1 MTRPV
6 GIVADSAGADG
17 PTDRAGRP
25 ARTIGRPGREEGAM
39 ERGRARDFG
48 VRIGRFPTGPRN
60 AITDV
65 QGVRV
70 GHATVVRD
78 PGVRTGVTAIFPTAG
93 LPWEERVHAGT
104 HVLNGYGEMVGT
116 YQLNE
121 WGILQTPVVLTSSMF
136 IGRAY
141 DAAAR
146 WIAGH
151 PGTEEGYMPVVS
163 ECDDSF
169 LNDVWSWPL
178 AEEDVWAAL
187 EAAAAASPGH
197 VVEEGCVGAG
207 TGMQCFGFKGGI
219 GTASRVVPEEV
230 GGYTVG
236 ALVLT
241 NHGRRPDLLI
251 AGVPVGRALA
261 EAVPE
266 EPGPPEGSCV
276 CVVATDAP
284 MLPHQARRLAVRAG
298 MGLARGGSNANDTS
312 GELMLAFSTAQAL
325 PRDTPDGTVTVR
337 ALLDGRHGPSVFTP
351 LFAATVEAVEEA
363 VVNALFAAT
372 TTVGR
377 DGHTLH
383 ALPIERTVELLAR
396 AGRLGG

>member
-1 MTRPV
+1 
-6 GIVADSAGADG
+6 
-17 PTDRAGRP
+17 
-25 ARTIGRPGREEGAM
+25 M
-39 ERGRARDFG
+39 ERRRAREHG

-65 QGVRV
+65 RGVRV

-78 PGVRTGVTAIFPTAG
+78 PGVRTGVTAVFPTAG
-93 LPWEERVHAGT
+93 LPWEERVYVGT
-104 HVLNGYGEMVGT
+104 HVLNGYGEMIGA

-121 WGILQTPVVLTSSMF
+121 WGILQTPIVLTSSMF

-146 WIAGH
+146 WIARH

-187 EAAAAASPGH
+187 DAAATAPPGH
-197 VVEEGCVGAG
+197 EVEEGCVGAG
-207 TGMQCFGFKGGI
+207 TGMQCFEFKGGI
-219 GTASRVVPEEV
+219 GTASRLLPEEV

-241 NHGRRPDLLI
+241 NHGRRPDLRI
-251 AGVPVGRALA
+251 DGVPVGREITDLMP
-261 EAVPE
+261 EEPGAVE

-284 MLPHQARRLAVRAG
+284 LLPHQVRRLAVRAAL
-298 MGLARGGSNANDTS
+298 GLARGGSNANDTS
-312 GELMLAFSTAQAL
+312 GELMVAFSTAQVL
-325 PRDTPDGTVTVR
+325 PRDTPDGTVAVR
-337 ALLDGRHGPSVFTP
+337 ALLDGRHGPSVFSP

-363 VVNALFAAT
+363 VVNALFTAT

-377 DGHTLH
+377 DGNTLH
-383 ALPIERTVELLAR
+383 ALPIDRTLELLDR
-396 AGRLGG
+396 AGRLER